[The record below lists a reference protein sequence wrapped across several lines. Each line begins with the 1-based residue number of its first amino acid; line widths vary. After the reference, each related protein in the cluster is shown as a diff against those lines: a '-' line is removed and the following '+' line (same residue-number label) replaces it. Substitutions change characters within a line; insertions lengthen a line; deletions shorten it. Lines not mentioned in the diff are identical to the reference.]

1 MSLTFLFPV
10 VDSILERG
18 TGTMPREI
26 FQCPNVK
33 SLSLKNN
40 FLEWLHPEVGNV
52 FLRYADGFLNKVIL
66 VFVSQGFVREFF
78 FLFRLLYKLSS
89 LFYSQYHDFNMYG
102 TRSAAG

>member
-1 MSLTFLFPV
+1 MCQSNIIAQRIKSLVRSRTHVYYFVYRYKSLYSTLDVATDLTYLSLF

-40 FLEWLHPEVGNV
+40 FLELLHPEVGKV
-52 FLRYADGFLNKVIL
+52 FERDVYQN
-66 VFVSQGFVREFF
+66 
-78 FLFRLLYKLSS
+78 
-89 LFYSQYHDFNMYG
+89 
-102 TRSAAG
+102 

>member
-1 MSLTFLFPV
+1 MYVLVASYLKENIGIDVATMSLTFLFPFV

-40 FLEWLHPEVGNV
+40 FLEWLHPEVGKA
-52 FLRYADGFLNKVIL
+52 LE
-66 VFVSQGFVREFF
+66 REV
-78 FLFRLLYKLSS
+78 YKK
-89 LFYSQYHDFNMYG
+89 
-102 TRSAAG
+102 